1 MCALDHMRKRR
12 SISVLAARLVRPP
25 TYLDRNRGL
34 DQREQARVADSPD
47 HREPLAH
54 DVSDQGS

>member
-25 TYLDRNRGL
+25 TYLDRS
-34 DQREQARVADSPD
+34 REGWTRESRLEWVTHRIIESP
-47 HREPLAH
+47 LLTT
-54 DVSDQGS
+54 